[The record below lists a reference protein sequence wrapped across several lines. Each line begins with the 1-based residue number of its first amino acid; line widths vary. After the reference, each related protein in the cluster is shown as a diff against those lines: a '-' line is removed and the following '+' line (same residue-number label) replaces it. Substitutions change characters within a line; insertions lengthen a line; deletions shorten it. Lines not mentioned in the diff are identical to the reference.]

1 MVVGVFLWCRCWRS
15 DSCKKY
21 CTCCSVQRPFQS
33 RSGCQFSRSGG
44 LVMRCVNVCAI
55 FARVGLVLSV
65 ISFEVL
71 VRLVIIDCRSEVRI
85 G

>member
-1 MVVGVFLWCRCWRS
+1 
-15 DSCKKY
+15 
-21 CTCCSVQRPFQS
+21 
-33 RSGCQFSRSGG
+33 
-44 LVMRCVNVCAI
+44 MRCVKVCAI

-71 VRLVIIDCRSEVRI
+71 VRLVIIDCLSEVSI